1 MPPEIAFFFG
11 LVFGVVATLIL
22 QWMGRRKVRKALAE
36 LSAGTAA
43 RFDREKEQQSLQI
56 DYLKDRL
63 AVLERI
69 TIDPGHRTAR
79 EIDALRDVT
88 N

>member
-1 MPPEIAFFFG
+1 MFPPELAFILGF
-11 LVFGVVATLIL
+11 ATAFALMFIYRRGISR
-22 QWMGRRKVRKALAE
+22 GRAE
-36 LSAGTAA
+36 TKGAA
-43 RFDREKEQQSLQI
+43 QPAAEPARNEQYFEVDQLRQ
-56 DYLKDRL
+56 RL

-79 EIDALRDVT
+79 EIDALRDAT